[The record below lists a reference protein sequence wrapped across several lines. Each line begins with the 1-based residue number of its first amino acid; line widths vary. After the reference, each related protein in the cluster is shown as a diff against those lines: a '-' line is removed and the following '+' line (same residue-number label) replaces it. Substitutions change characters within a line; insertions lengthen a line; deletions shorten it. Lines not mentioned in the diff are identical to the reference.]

1 LVASVPQ
8 MTDSSDAGSSVF
20 RLTTNVDDLIAH
32 LAGHRTLAGAPRAEL
47 EWLASRGELYDLTPG
62 NLLMA
67 SPEML
72 ESMVVVLSGR
82 FAIHVDH
89 GAGPHKVME
98 WTSGD
103 VSGLLPYSRMS
114 RSIGNVVVDEEGTA
128 FIVHARHFSEMIRE
142 CPTITTALVHVM
154 LDRARHFRSSELQDE
169 KMLSLGR
176 MSAGLAHELNN
187 PASAAARS
195 ARLLGAAL
203 AEAQEAART
212 LGSARLTEAQL
223 DAVEQARQA
232 CVLAPPSALTPLQRA
247 DREEA
252 LADWLAAHGAD
263 VSAAAS
269 LADTGVTL
277 DGLETL
283 AQMLDGDTLNTA
295 LRWVATGCTTRALAT
310 DVERA
315 ATSIYN
321 LVGAIKRFTYMDRAQ
336 MPEAVDVAASLNDS
350 VALLMHKARKKSAG
364 IEVRAEPNLPPA
376 RAIGGDLNQVWTN
389 LIDNALDA
397 VAESGRVTISA
408 DRQMNRIVVRVADNG
423 SGIAPDIRDRIFD
436 PFVTSKPP
444 GQGTG
449 LGLDIARQLVRRND
463 GDIEVESRPG
473 QTEFRV
479 TLPIATD
486 SAATARP

>member
-1 LVASVPQ
+1 MPDAP
-8 MTDSSDAGSSVF
+8 DAGSSVF
-20 RLTTNVDDLIAH
+20 RLTTNVDDLIAR
-32 LAGHRTLAGAPRAEL
+32 LAEHRTLAGVPRAEL
-47 EWLASRGELYDLTPG
+47 EWLATRGDLYDMTPG

-72 ESMVVVLSGR
+72 ESLVVVLSGR
-82 FAIHVDH
+82 FAIYVDH
-89 GAGPHKVME
+89 GAGPHKVLE

-114 RSIGNVVVDEEGTA
+114 RSIGDVVVDEQGSA

-142 CPTITTALVHVM
+142 CPAITTALVHVM
-154 LDRARHFRSSELQDE
+154 IDRARHFRSSELQDE

-195 ARLLGAAL
+195 AGLLGDAL
-203 AEAQEAART
+203 AEAEAAARA

-223 DAVEQARQA
+223 EAVEQAQHA
-232 CVLAPPSALTPLQRA
+232 CVMAPPAALTPLQRA
-247 DREEA
+247 DREDA
-252 LADWLAAHGAD
+252 LVDWLRAHGAD
-263 VSAAAS
+263 PNAAAS
-269 LADTGVTL
+269 IADTAVTL
-277 DGLETL
+277 EGLDRLSTV
-283 AQMLDGDTLNTA
+283 LDRETLNTA
-295 LRWVATGCTTRALAT
+295 LRWVAAGCTTRALAA

-315 ATSIYN
+315 ATRIHN

-336 MPEAVDVAASLNDS
+336 MPEAVDVTGSLNDS

-364 IEVRAEPNLPPA
+364 IEVRIDPNLPPV

-397 VAESGRVTISA
+397 VSESGRVTISA
-408 DRQMNRIVVRVADNG
+408 DRQMNRVVVRIADNG

-449 LGLDIARQLVRRND
+449 LGLDIARQLVRRNN

-473 QTEFRV
+473 NTEFRV
-479 TLPIATD
+479 TFPVEPD
-486 SAATARP
+486 STARRA